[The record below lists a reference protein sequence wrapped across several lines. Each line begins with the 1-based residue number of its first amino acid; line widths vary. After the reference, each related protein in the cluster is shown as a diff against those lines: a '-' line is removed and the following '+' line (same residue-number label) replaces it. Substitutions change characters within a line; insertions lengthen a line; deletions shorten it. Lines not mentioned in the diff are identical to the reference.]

1 MHGGLIRLNQ
11 PTNSQQPLKTSRLRN
26 SDGNPLGSPP
36 SLGTLYYH
44 SINFPLQEINFSYNR
59 TPTTVAMFSL
69 SLETEAAEHAV
80 SEPGPFTQNAPV
92 QILAQALTSSLILS
106 E

>member
-1 MHGGLIRLNQ
+1 
-11 PTNSQQPLKTSRLRN
+11 
-26 SDGNPLGSPP
+26 
-36 SLGTLYYH
+36 
-44 SINFPLQEINFSYNR
+44 
-59 TPTTVAMFSL
+59 MFSL

-106 E
+106 EWDGLSVLNICIWKLEK